1 MHFITRN
8 CNKMLADIY
17 GKQNKTKQKVSS
29 GFVRIAQK
37 WAHTSSVSLLFIFQV
52 QSRHKAELL
61 RVSPGISSH
70 A

>member
-1 MHFITRN
+1 MRFITRN

-17 GKQNKTKQKVSS
+17 GKQNKKKVSS

-61 RVSPGISSH
+61 HVSPGISSH